1 MVLSGNDKTNVKGL
15 FGKIGGQVEE
25 YGGEALWRYVSIPS
39 LVICP
44 PLPPIC
50 PPHLSYVSLS
60 YVTLPYP
67 FLMVPDPLC
76 PAGCSSPTPRP
87 RPTSLTSTCHLAPL
101 RSRLMARRWRLH
113 W

>member
-1 MVLSGNDKTNVKGL
+1 MVLSANDKTNVKGL

-25 YGGEALWRYVSIPS
+25 YGGEALWRYASIPS
-39 LVICP
+39 LV
-44 PLPPIC
+44 C
-50 PPHLSYVSLS
+50 PPHLSLS
-60 YVTLPYP
+60 YVTLSLPYP

-101 RSRLMARRWRLH
+101 RSRRMARRWQLR